1 MLIVGILRAAA
12 VNYAMVLVVYVLSGS
27 ELGTG
32 LLFPLLSHIQENV
45 HVSPTRPAGACQ
57 GLFGRF

>member
-1 MLIVGILRAAA
+1 
-12 VNYAMVLVVYVLSGS
+12 MVLVAYVLSGS

-32 LLFPLLSHIQENV
+32 LLFPLLPHIQENV
-45 HVSPTRPAGACQ
+45 HASPTRPAGACQ